1 LTDNGRRRFVMPKT
15 AIVCNGCEPQNL
27 FPTFILGSAAAA
39 MGDEVILFFT
49 PGGAPAL
56 VKGELDK
63 IEAKGMPEM
72 GELVRSLQGLGGR
85 LLVCDLCLEAKDLR
99 EEELLDGVE
108 IVGVTSFLAATQDTT
123 RTFSF

>member
-1 LTDNGRRRFVMPKT
+1 MPKT
-15 AIVCNGCEPQNL
+15 AIVCDGCEPHSL
-27 FPTFILGSAAAA
+27 FPTFILGSAAA

-56 VKGELDK
+56 VKGELEK

-72 GELVRSLQGLGGR
+72 GELVRSFQALGGR
-85 LLVCDLCLEAKDLR
+85 MLVCDLCLEAKDLQ
-99 EEELLDGVE
+99 EEELRDGIE
-108 IVGVTSFLAATQDTT
+108 IVGVTSFLADTQDAT